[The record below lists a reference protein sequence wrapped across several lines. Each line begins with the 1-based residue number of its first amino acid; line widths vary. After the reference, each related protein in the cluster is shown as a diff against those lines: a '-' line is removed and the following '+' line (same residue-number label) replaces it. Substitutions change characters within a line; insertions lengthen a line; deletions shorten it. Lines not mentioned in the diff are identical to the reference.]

1 MNTFL
6 INKNYRML
14 LINQWISSFGDTLFY
29 ISLISYVSGYKF
41 ASLAVLCITVSET
54 LPQISQLFTGVI
66 ADFQKNRVTKY
77 IAVLASK
84 FLLYA
89 LLTLFVTD
97 KNFTLGTVFLICGI
111 NLLSDTMSYFAGA
124 MISPLYV
131 RIIGDDMTD
140 AMGFRQATA
149 GVVNV
154 LSNLTGGVLIGVISL
169 QMFVGLN
176 ALTFLFA
183 LLGVLFIR
191 TSLRDIEKQMEVGKT
206 LTMKAFG
213 DHFLHSMKIL
223 AGFPVVMKLLLIAA
237 MNQVILS
244 VITPLT
250 TLMLLHHPFF
260 TFDTGQSIAVLSTV
274 IFSGTIVGSFLSGSV
289 LKNIP
294 IKRIVY
300 LEESMHLCILFS
312 WLIDNFLLLLVVVF
326 VCAVA
331 VGMMGPR
338 IFKLVFSLVP
348 EEVMGTIQ
356 SALGAFNIVVP
367 GILSML
373 IVALA
378 SATNLQITVIPLF
391 VFVVIALTI
400 VRKMNDLS

>member
-6 INKNYRML
+6 TNKNYRML
-14 LINQWISSFGDTLFY
+14 LINQWVSSFGDTLFY
-29 ISLISYVSGYKF
+29 ISFISYVSGYQF

-66 ADFQKNRVTKY
+66 ADFQKNRVAKY
-77 IAVLASK
+77 IAILASK
-84 FLLYA
+84 FLLYT

-97 KNFTLGTVFLICGI
+97 KNFSMGMVFLICGI

-124 MISPLYV
+124 MISPVYV

-149 GVVNV
+149 GVVNI

-183 LLGVLFIR
+183 LLGVVFIR
-191 TSLRDIEKQMEVGKT
+191 TSLRDIEGQMEVGKR
-206 LTMKAFG
+206 LTAKSFG
-213 DHFLHSMKIL
+213 EHFLYSMKIL
-223 AGFPVVMKLLLIAA
+223 ASFPAIIKLIFIAA
-237 MNQVILS
+237 MNQMILS
-244 VITPLT
+244 IITPLT
-250 TLMLLHHPFF
+250 TLMLIHHPFIF
-260 TFDTGQSIAVLSTV
+260 FDTGQSIAVLSVVT
-274 IFSGTIVGSFLSGSV
+274 FSGTIVGSFLSGGI

-294 IKRIVY
+294 IKMIVY
-300 LEESMHLCILFS
+300 FEEIMHLCILFS
-312 WLIDNFLLLLVVVF
+312 WLTNHFLLLLVVVF
-326 VCAVA
+326 LCAVA

-338 IFKLVFSLVP
+338 IFNLVFSMVP

-356 SALGAFNIVVP
+356 SVLGVFNVVVP

-378 SATNLQITVIPLF
+378 SATNLKITVLPLF
-391 VFVVIALTI
+391 IFVLTALMI
-400 VRKMNDLS
+400 VRAMKIE

>member
-6 INKNYRML
+6 TNKNYRML
-14 LINQWISSFGDTLFY
+14 LINQWVSSFGDTLFY
-29 ISLISYVSGYKF
+29 ISFISYVSGYKF

-66 ADFQKNRVTKY
+66 ADFQKNRVAKY
-77 IAVLASK
+77 IAILASK
-84 FLLYA
+84 FLLYT

-97 KNFTLGTVFLICGI
+97 KNFSMGMVFLICGI

-149 GVVNV
+149 GVVNI
-154 LSNLTGGVLIGVISL
+154 LSNLIGGVLIGVISL

-183 LLGVLFIR
+183 LLGVVFIR
-191 TSLRDIEKQMEVGKT
+191 TSLRDIEGQMEVGKR
-206 LTMKAFG
+206 LTAKSFG
-213 DHFLHSMKIL
+213 EHFLHSMKIL
-223 AGFPVVMKLLLIAA
+223 SSFPAIIKLIFIAA

-244 VITPLT
+244 IITPLT
-250 TLMLLHHPFF
+250 TLMLIHHPFIF
-260 TFDTGQSIAVLSTV
+260 FDTGKSIAALSVV
-274 IFSGTIVGSFLSGSV
+274 IFSGTIVGSFLSGGI

-294 IKRIVY
+294 IKMIVY
-300 LEESMHLCILFS
+300 FEEIMQLCILFS
-312 WLIDNFLLLLVVVF
+312 WLTNHFLLLLVVVF
-326 VCAVA
+326 LCAVA

-338 IFKLVFSLVP
+338 IFNLVFSMVP

-356 SALGAFNIVVP
+356 SVLGVFNVVVP

-378 SATNLQITVIPLF
+378 SATNLKTTVIPLF
-391 VFVVIALTI
+391 IFVLTALAI
-400 VRKMNDLS
+400 VRAMKIE

>member
-6 INKNYRML
+6 TNKNYRML
-14 LINQWISSFGDTLFY
+14 LINQWVSSFGDTLFY
-29 ISLISYVSGYKF
+29 ISFISYVSGYQF
-41 ASLAVLCITVSET
+41 APLAVLCITVSET

-66 ADFQKNRVTKY
+66 ADFQKNRVAKY
-77 IAVLASK
+77 IAILASK
-84 FLLYA
+84 FLLYT

-97 KNFTLGTVFLICGI
+97 KNFSMGMVFLICGI

-149 GVVNV
+149 GVVNI
-154 LSNLTGGVLIGVISL
+154 LSNLIGGVLIGVISL

-183 LLGVLFIR
+183 LLGVVFIR
-191 TSLRDIEKQMEVGKT
+191 TSLRDIEGQMEVSKR
-206 LTMKAFG
+206 LTAKSFG
-213 DHFLHSMKIL
+213 EHFLYSMKIL
-223 AGFPVVMKLLLIAA
+223 ASFPAIIKLIFIAA
-237 MNQVILS
+237 MNQMILS
-244 VITPLT
+244 IITPLT
-250 TLMLLHHPFF
+250 TLMLIHHPFIF
-260 TFDTGQSIAVLSTV
+260 FDTGQSIAVLSVVT
-274 IFSGTIVGSFLSGSV
+274 FSGTIVGSFLSGGI

-294 IKRIVY
+294 IKMIVY
-300 LEESMHLCILFS
+300 FEEIMQLCILFS
-312 WLIDNFLLLLVVVF
+312 WLTNHFLLLLVVVF
-326 VCAVA
+326 LCAVA

-338 IFKLVFSLVP
+338 IFNLVFSMVP

-356 SALGAFNIVVP
+356 SVLGVFNVVVP

-378 SATNLQITVIPLF
+378 SATNLKTTVIPLF
-391 VFVVIALTI
+391 IFVLTALAI
-400 VRKMNDLS
+400 VRAMKIE

>member
-6 INKNYRML
+6 TNKNYRML
-14 LINQWISSFGDTLFY
+14 LINQWVSSFGDTLFY
-29 ISLISYVSGYKF
+29 ISFISYVSGYKF

-66 ADFQKNRVTKY
+66 ADFQKNRVAKY
-77 IAVLASK
+77 IAILTSK
-84 FLLYA
+84 FLLYT

-97 KNFTLGTVFLICGI
+97 KNFSMGMVFLICGI

-149 GVVNV
+149 GVVNI

-183 LLGVLFIR
+183 LLGVVFIR
-191 TSLRDIEKQMEVGKT
+191 TSLRDIEEQMEVGKR
-206 LTMKAFG
+206 LTAKSFG
-213 DHFLHSMKIL
+213 EHFLHSMKIL
-223 AGFPVVMKLLLIAA
+223 AGFPAIIKLIFIAA

-244 VITPLT
+244 IITPLT
-250 TLMLLHHPFF
+250 TLMLIHHPFIF
-260 TFDTGQSIAVLSTV
+260 FDTGKSIAALSVV
-274 IFSGTIVGSFLSGSV
+274 IFSGTIVGSFLSGGI

-294 IKRIVY
+294 IKMIVY
-300 LEESMHLCILFS
+300 FEEIMQLCILFS
-312 WLIDNFLLLLVVVF
+312 WLTNHFLLLLVVVF
-326 VCAVA
+326 LCAVA

-338 IFKLVFSLVP
+338 IFNLVFSMVP

-356 SALGAFNIVVP
+356 SVLGVFNVVVP

-378 SATNLQITVIPLF
+378 SATNLKITVIPLF
-391 VFVVIALTI
+391 IFVLTALTI
-400 VRKMNDLS
+400 VRAMKIE

>member
-6 INKNYRML
+6 TNKNYRML
-14 LINQWISSFGDTLFY
+14 LINQWVSSFGDTLFY
-29 ISLISYVSGYKF
+29 ISFISYVSGYKF

-66 ADFQKNRVTKY
+66 ADFQKNRVAKY
-77 IAVLASK
+77 IAILASK
-84 FLLYA
+84 FLLYT

-97 KNFTLGTVFLICGI
+97 KNFSMGMVFLICGI

-149 GVVNV
+149 GVVNI

-183 LLGVLFIR
+183 LLGVVFIR
-191 TSLRDIEKQMEVGKT
+191 TSLRDIEGQMEVSKR
-206 LTMKAFG
+206 LTAKSFG
-213 DHFLHSMKIL
+213 EHFLYSMKIL
-223 AGFPVVMKLLLIAA
+223 ASFPAIIKLIFIAA
-237 MNQVILS
+237 MNQMILS
-244 VITPLT
+244 IITPLT
-250 TLMLLHHPFF
+250 TLMLIHHPFIF
-260 TFDTGQSIAVLSTV
+260 FDTGQSIAVLSVVT
-274 IFSGTIVGSFLSGSV
+274 FSGTIVGSFLSGGI

-294 IKRIVY
+294 IKMIVY
-300 LEESMHLCILFS
+300 FEEIMQLCILFS
-312 WLIDNFLLLLVVVF
+312 WLTNHFLLLLVVVF
-326 VCAVA
+326 LCAVA

-338 IFKLVFSLVP
+338 IFNLVFSMVP

-356 SALGAFNIVVP
+356 SVLGVFNVVVP

-378 SATNLQITVIPLF
+378 SATNLKITVIPLF
-391 VFVVIALTI
+391 IFVLTALMI
-400 VRKMNDLS
+400 VRAMKIE

>member
-6 INKNYRML
+6 TNKNYRML
-14 LINQWISSFGDTLFY
+14 LINQWVSSFGDTLFY
-29 ISLISYVSGYKF
+29 ISFISYVSGYQF

-66 ADFQKNRVTKY
+66 ADFQKNRVAKY
-77 IAVLASK
+77 IAILASK
-84 FLLYA
+84 FLLYT
-89 LLTLFVTD
+89 LLKLFVTD
-97 KNFTLGTVFLICGI
+97 KNFSMGMVFLICGI

-149 GVVNV
+149 GVVNI

-183 LLGVLFIR
+183 LLGVVFIR
-191 TSLRDIEKQMEVGKT
+191 TSLRDIEGQMEVSKR
-206 LTMKAFG
+206 LTAKSFG
-213 DHFLHSMKIL
+213 EHFLYSMKIL
-223 AGFPVVMKLLLIAA
+223 ASFPAIIKLIFIAA
-237 MNQVILS
+237 MNQMILS
-244 VITPLT
+244 IITPLT
-250 TLMLLHHPFF
+250 TLMLIHHPFIF
-260 TFDTGQSIAVLSTV
+260 FDTGQSIAVLSVVT
-274 IFSGTIVGSFLSGSV
+274 FSGTIVGSFLSGGI

-294 IKRIVY
+294 IKMIVY
-300 LEESMHLCILFS
+300 FEEIMQLCILFS
-312 WLIDNFLLLLVVVF
+312 WLTNHFLLLLVVVF
-326 VCAVA
+326 LCAVA

-338 IFKLVFSLVP
+338 IFNLVFSMVP

-356 SALGAFNIVVP
+356 SVLGVFNVVVP

-378 SATNLQITVIPLF
+378 SATNLKITVLPLF
-391 VFVVIALTI
+391 IFVLTALAI
-400 VRKMNDLS
+400 VKAMKIE

>member
-6 INKNYRML
+6 TNKNYRML
-14 LINQWISSFGDTLFY
+14 LINQWVSSFGDTLFY
-29 ISLISYVSGYKF
+29 ISFISYVSGYQF

-54 LPQISQLFTGVI
+54 LPQVSQLFTGVI
-66 ADFQKNRVTKY
+66 ADFQKNRVAKY
-77 IAVLASK
+77 IAILASK
-84 FLLYA
+84 FLLYT

-97 KNFTLGTVFLICGI
+97 KNFSMVMVLLICGI

-149 GVVNV
+149 GVVNI

-183 LLGVLFIR
+183 LLGVVFIR
-191 TSLRDIEKQMEVGKT
+191 TSLRDIEEQMEVSKR
-206 LTMKAFG
+206 LTAKSFG
-213 DHFLHSMKIL
+213 EHFLHSMKIL
-223 AGFPVVMKLLLIAA
+223 ASFPAIIKLIFIAA

-244 VITPLT
+244 IITPLT
-250 TLMLLHHPFF
+250 TLMLIHHPFIF
-260 TFDTGQSIAVLSTV
+260 FDTGQSIAVLSVV
-274 IFSGTIVGSFLSGSV
+274 IFSGTIVGSFLSGGI

-294 IKRIVY
+294 IKRIACF
-300 LEESMHLCILFS
+300 EEIMHLCILFS
-312 WLIDNFLLLLVVVF
+312 WLTNHFLLLLVVIF
-326 VCAVA
+326 LCAVA

-338 IFKLVFSLVP
+338 IFNLVFSMVP

-356 SALGAFNIVVP
+356 SVLGVFNVVVP

-378 SATNLQITVIPLF
+378 SATNLKITVLPLF
-391 VFVVIALTI
+391 IFVLTALTI
-400 VRKMNDLS
+400 VRAMKIE

>member
-6 INKNYRML
+6 TNKNYRML
-14 LINQWISSFGDTLFY
+14 LINQWVSSFGDTLFY
-29 ISLISYVSGYKF
+29 ISFISYVSEYKF

-66 ADFQKNRVTKY
+66 ADFQKNRVAKY
-77 IAVLASK
+77 IVILASK
-84 FLLYA
+84 FLLYT

-97 KNFTLGTVFLICGI
+97 KNFSMVMVLLICGI

-149 GVVNV
+149 GVVNI
-154 LSNLTGGVLIGVISL
+154 LSNLIGGVLIGVISL

-183 LLGVLFIR
+183 LLGVVFIR
-191 TSLRDIEKQMEVGKT
+191 TSLRDIEEHMEVSKR
-206 LTMKAFG
+206 LTAKSFG
-213 DHFLHSMKIL
+213 EHFLHSMKIL
-223 AGFPVVMKLLLIAA
+223 SSFPAIIKLIFIAA

-244 VITPLT
+244 IITPLT
-250 TLMLLHHPFF
+250 TLMLIHHPFIF
-260 TFDTGQSIAVLSTV
+260 FDTGKSIAALSVV
-274 IFSGTIVGSFLSGSV
+274 IFSGTIVGSFLSGGI

-294 IKRIVY
+294 IKMIVY
-300 LEESMHLCILFS
+300 FEEIMHLCILFS
-312 WLIDNFLLLLVVVF
+312 WLTNHFLLLLVVVF
-326 VCAVA
+326 LCAVA

-338 IFKLVFSLVP
+338 IFNLVFSMVP

-356 SALGAFNIVVP
+356 SVLGVFNVVVP

-378 SATNLQITVIPLF
+378 SATNLKITVLPLF
-391 VFVVIALTI
+391 IFVLTALAI
-400 VRKMNDLS
+400 VRAMKIE

>member
-6 INKNYRML
+6 TNKNYRML
-14 LINQWISSFGDTLFY
+14 LINQWVSSFGDTLFY
-29 ISLISYVSGYKF
+29 ISFISYVSGYQF

-66 ADFQKNRVTKY
+66 ADFQKNRVAKY
-77 IAVLASK
+77 IAILASK
-84 FLLYA
+84 FLLYT

-97 KNFTLGTVFLICGI
+97 KNFSMGMVFLICGI

-149 GVVNV
+149 GVVNI
-154 LSNLTGGVLIGVISL
+154 LSNLIGGVLIGVISL

-176 ALTFLFA
+176 AFTFLFA
-183 LLGVLFIR
+183 LLGVVFIR
-191 TSLRDIEKQMEVGKT
+191 TSLRDIEEHMEVSKR
-206 LTMKAFG
+206 LTAKSFG
-213 DHFLHSMKIL
+213 EHFLHSMKIL
-223 AGFPVVMKLLLIAA
+223 SSFPAIIKLIFIAA

-244 VITPLT
+244 IITPLT
-250 TLMLLHHPFF
+250 TLMLIHHPFIF
-260 TFDTGQSIAVLSTV
+260 FDTGKSIAALSVV
-274 IFSGTIVGSFLSGSV
+274 IFSGTIVGSFLSGGI

-294 IKRIVY
+294 IKMIVY
-300 LEESMHLCILFS
+300 FEEIMHLCILFS
-312 WLIDNFLLLLVVVF
+312 WLTNHFLLLLVVIF
-326 VCAVA
+326 LCAVA

-338 IFKLVFSLVP
+338 IFNLVFSMVP

-356 SALGAFNIVVP
+356 SVLGVFNVVVP

-378 SATNLQITVIPLF
+378 SATNLKITVLPLF
-391 VFVVIALTI
+391 IFVLTALAI
-400 VRKMNDLS
+400 VKAMKIE

>member
-6 INKNYRML
+6 TNKNYRML
-14 LINQWISSFGDTLFY
+14 LINQWVSSFGDTLFY
-29 ISLISYVSGYKF
+29 ISFISYVSGYKF

-66 ADFQKNRVTKY
+66 ADFQKNRVAKY
-77 IAVLASK
+77 IAILASK
-84 FLLYA
+84 FLLYT
-89 LLTLFVTD
+89 LLTLFVAD
-97 KNFTLGTVFLICGI
+97 KNFSMGMVFLICGI

-149 GVVNV
+149 GVVNI

-183 LLGVLFIR
+183 LLGVVFIR
-191 TSLRDIEKQMEVGKT
+191 TSLRDIEEQMEVSKR
-206 LTMKAFG
+206 LTAKSFG
-213 DHFLHSMKIL
+213 EHFLHSMKIL
-223 AGFPVVMKLLLIAA
+223 AGFPAIIKLIFIAA

-244 VITPLT
+244 IITPLT
-250 TLMLLHHPFF
+250 TLMLIHHPFIF
-260 TFDTGQSIAVLSTV
+260 FDTGQSIAVLSVV
-274 IFSGTIVGSFLSGSV
+274 IFSGTIVGSFLSGGI

-294 IKRIVY
+294 IKMIACF
-300 LEESMHLCILFS
+300 EEIMHLCILFS
-312 WLIDNFLLLLVVVF
+312 WLTNHFLLLLVVVF
-326 VCAVA
+326 LCAVA

-338 IFKLVFSLVP
+338 IFNLVFSMVP

-356 SALGAFNIVVP
+356 SVLGVFNVVVP

-378 SATNLQITVIPLF
+378 SATNLKITVLPLF
-391 VFVVIALTI
+391 IFVLTALTI
-400 VRKMNDLS
+400 VRAMKIE

>member
-6 INKNYRML
+6 TNKNYRML
-14 LINQWISSFGDTLFY
+14 LINQWVSSFGDTLFY
-29 ISLISYVSGYKF
+29 ISFISYVSGYQF

-66 ADFQKNRVTKY
+66 ADFQKNRVAKY
-77 IAVLASK
+77 IAILASK
-84 FLLYA
+84 FLLYT
-89 LLTLFVTD
+89 LLILFVTD
-97 KNFTLGTVFLICGI
+97 KNFSMEMVLLICGI

-149 GVVNV
+149 GVVNI

-183 LLGVLFIR
+183 LLGVVFIR
-191 TSLRDIEKQMEVGKT
+191 TSLRDIEEQMEVGKR
-206 LTMKAFG
+206 LTAKSFG
-213 DHFLHSMKIL
+213 EHFLHSMKIL
-223 AGFPVVMKLLLIAA
+223 AGFPVIIKLIFIAA

-244 VITPLT
+244 IIIPLT
-250 TLMLLHHPFF
+250 TLMLIHHPFIF
-260 TFDTGQSIAVLSTV
+260 FDTGQSIAVLSVV
-274 IFSGTIVGSFLSGSV
+274 IFSGTIVGSFLSGGI

-294 IKRIVY
+294 IKMIVY
-300 LEESMHLCILFS
+300 FEEIMHLCILFS
-312 WLIDNFLLLLVVVF
+312 WLTNHFLLLLVVVF
-326 VCAVA
+326 LCAVA

-338 IFKLVFSLVP
+338 IFNLVFSMVP

-356 SALGAFNIVVP
+356 SVLGVFNVVVP

-378 SATNLQITVIPLF
+378 SATNLKITVLPLF
-391 VFVVIALTI
+391 IFVLTALAI
-400 VRKMNDLS
+400 VKAMKIE

>member
-6 INKNYRML
+6 TNKSYRML
-14 LINQWISSFGDTLFY
+14 LINQWVSSFGDTLFY
-29 ISLISYVSGYKF
+29 ISFISYVSGYKF

-66 ADFQKNRVTKY
+66 ADFQKNRVAKY
-77 IAVLASK
+77 IAILASK
-84 FLLYA
+84 FLLYT
-89 LLTLFVTD
+89 LLTLFVAD
-97 KNFTLGTVFLICGI
+97 KNFSMGMVLLICGI

-149 GVVNV
+149 GVVNI
-154 LSNLTGGVLIGVISL
+154 LSNLIGGVLIGVISL

-183 LLGVLFIR
+183 LLGVVFIR
-191 TSLRDIEKQMEVGKT
+191 TSLSDIEGQMEVGKR
-206 LTMKAFG
+206 LTAKSFG
-213 DHFLHSMKIL
+213 EHFLHSMKIL
-223 AGFPVVMKLLLIAA
+223 SSFPAIIKLIFIAA

-244 VITPLT
+244 IITPLT
-250 TLMLLHHPFF
+250 TLMLIHHPFIF
-260 TFDTGQSIAVLSTV
+260 LDTGQSIAVLSVV
-274 IFSGTIVGSFLSGSV
+274 IFSGTIVGSFLSGGI

-294 IKRIVY
+294 IKMIVY
-300 LEESMHLCILFS
+300 FEEIMQLCILFS
-312 WLIDNFLLLLVVVF
+312 WLTNHFLLLLVVVF
-326 VCAVA
+326 LCAVA

-338 IFKLVFSLVP
+338 IFNLVFSMVP

-356 SALGAFNIVVP
+356 SVLGVFNVVVP

-378 SATNLQITVIPLF
+378 SATNLKTTVIPLF
-391 VFVVIALTI
+391 IFVLTALAI
-400 VRKMNDLS
+400 VRAMKIE

>member
-6 INKNYRML
+6 TNKNYRML
-14 LINQWISSFGDTLFY
+14 LINQWVSSFGDTLFY
-29 ISLISYVSGYKF
+29 ISFISYVSGYKF

-66 ADFQKNRVTKY
+66 ADFQKNRVAKY
-77 IAVLASK
+77 IVILASK
-84 FLLYA
+84 FLLYT

-97 KNFTLGTVFLICGI
+97 KNFSMVMVLLICGI

-149 GVVNV
+149 GVVNI

-183 LLGVLFIR
+183 LLGVVFIR
-191 TSLRDIEKQMEVGKT
+191 TSLRDIEGQMEVSKR
-206 LTMKAFG
+206 LTAKSFG
-213 DHFLHSMKIL
+213 EHFLYSMKIL
-223 AGFPVVMKLLLIAA
+223 ASFPAIIKLIFIAA
-237 MNQVILS
+237 MNQMILS
-244 VITPLT
+244 IITPLT
-250 TLMLLHHPFF
+250 TLMLIHHPFIF
-260 TFDTGQSIAVLSTV
+260 FDTGQSIAVLSVVT
-274 IFSGTIVGSFLSGSV
+274 FSGTIVGSFLSGGI

-294 IKRIVY
+294 IKMIVY
-300 LEESMHLCILFS
+300 FEEIMQLCILFS
-312 WLIDNFLLLLVVVF
+312 WLTNHFLLLLVVVF
-326 VCAVA
+326 LCAVA

-338 IFKLVFSLVP
+338 IFNLVFSMVP

-356 SALGAFNIVVP
+356 SVLGVFNVVVP

-378 SATNLQITVIPLF
+378 SATNLKITVLPLF
-391 VFVVIALTI
+391 IFVLTALAI
-400 VRKMNDLS
+400 VKAMKIE

>member
-6 INKNYRML
+6 TNKNYRML
-14 LINQWISSFGDTLFY
+14 LINQWVSSFGDTLFY
-29 ISLISYVSGYKF
+29 ISFISYVSGYQF

-66 ADFQKNRVTKY
+66 ADFQKNRVAKY
-77 IAVLASK
+77 IAILASK
-84 FLLYA
+84 FLLYT

-97 KNFTLGTVFLICGI
+97 KNFSMGMVFLICGI

-149 GVVNV
+149 GVVNI

-183 LLGVLFIR
+183 LLGVVFIR
-191 TSLRDIEKQMEVGKT
+191 TSLRDIEGQMEVSKR
-206 LTMKAFG
+206 LTAKSFG
-213 DHFLHSMKIL
+213 EHFLYSMKIL
-223 AGFPVVMKLLLIAA
+223 ASFPAIIKLIFIAT
-237 MNQVILS
+237 MNQMILS
-244 VITPLT
+244 IITPLT
-250 TLMLLHHPFF
+250 TLMLIHHPFIF
-260 TFDTGQSIAVLSTV
+260 FDTGQSIAVLSVVT
-274 IFSGTIVGSFLSGSV
+274 FSGTIVGSFLSGGI

-294 IKRIVY
+294 IKMIVY
-300 LEESMHLCILFS
+300 FEEIMQLCILFS
-312 WLIDNFLLLLVVVF
+312 WLTNHFLLLLVVVF
-326 VCAVA
+326 LCAVA

-338 IFKLVFSLVP
+338 IFNLVFSMVP

-356 SALGAFNIVVP
+356 SVLGVFNVVVP

-378 SATNLQITVIPLF
+378 SATNLKITVLPLF
-391 VFVVIALTI
+391 IFVLTALAI
-400 VRKMNDLS
+400 VKAMKIE

>member
-6 INKNYRML
+6 TNKNYRML
-14 LINQWISSFGDTLFY
+14 LINQWVSSFGDTLFY
-29 ISLISYVSGYKF
+29 ISFISYVSGYKF

-66 ADFQKNRVTKY
+66 ADFQKNRVAKY
-77 IAVLASK
+77 IAILASK
-84 FLLYA
+84 FLLYT

-97 KNFTLGTVFLICGI
+97 KNFSMGMVLLICGI

-131 RIIGDDMTD
+131 RLIGDDMTD

-149 GVVNV
+149 GVVNI
-154 LSNLTGGVLIGVISL
+154 LSNLIGGVLIGVISL

-183 LLGVLFIR
+183 LLGVVFIR
-191 TSLRDIEKQMEVGKT
+191 TSLRDIEGQMEVSKR
-206 LTMKAFG
+206 LTAKSFG
-213 DHFLHSMKIL
+213 EHFLYSMKIL
-223 AGFPVVMKLLLIAA
+223 ASFPAIIKLIFIAA
-237 MNQVILS
+237 MNQMILS
-244 VITPLT
+244 IITPLT
-250 TLMLLHHPFF
+250 TLMLIHHPFIF
-260 TFDTGQSIAVLSTV
+260 FDTGQSIAVLSVVT
-274 IFSGTIVGSFLSGSV
+274 FSGTIVGSFLSGGI

-294 IKRIVY
+294 IKMIVY
-300 LEESMHLCILFS
+300 FEEIMQLCILFS
-312 WLIDNFLLLLVVVF
+312 WLTNHFLLLLVVVF
-326 VCAVA
+326 LCAVA

-338 IFKLVFSLVP
+338 IFNLVFSMVP

-356 SALGAFNIVVP
+356 SVLGVFNVVVP

-378 SATNLQITVIPLF
+378 SATNLKITVLPLF
-391 VFVVIALTI
+391 IFVLTALAI
-400 VRKMNDLS
+400 VKAMKIE

>member
-6 INKNYRML
+6 TNKNYRML
-14 LINQWISSFGDTLFY
+14 LINQWVSSFGDTLFY
-29 ISLISYVSGYKF
+29 ISFISYVSGYQF

-66 ADFQKNRVTKY
+66 ADFQKNRVAKY
-77 IAVLASK
+77 IAILASK
-84 FLLYA
+84 FLLYT

-97 KNFTLGTVFLICGI
+97 KNFSMGMVFLICGI

-149 GVVNV
+149 GVVNI

-183 LLGVLFIR
+183 LLGVVFIR
-191 TSLRDIEKQMEVGKT
+191 TSLRDIEGQMEVSKR
-206 LTMKAFG
+206 LTAKSFG
-213 DHFLHSMKIL
+213 EHFLYSMKIL
-223 AGFPVVMKLLLIAA
+223 ASFPAIIKLIFIAA
-237 MNQVILS
+237 MNQMILS
-244 VITPLT
+244 IITPLT
-250 TLMLLHHPFF
+250 TLMLIHHPFIF
-260 TFDTGQSIAVLSTV
+260 FDTGQSIAVLSVVT
-274 IFSGTIVGSFLSGSV
+274 FSGTIVGSFLSGGI

-294 IKRIVY
+294 IKMIVY
-300 LEESMHLCILFS
+300 FEEIMQLCILFS
-312 WLIDNFLLLLVVVF
+312 WLTNHFLLLLVVVF
-326 VCAVA
+326 LCAVA

-338 IFKLVFSLVP
+338 IFNLVFSMVP

-356 SALGAFNIVVP
+356 SVLGVFNVVVP

-373 IVALA
+373 IVTLA
-378 SATNLQITVIPLF
+378 SATNLKITVLPLF
-391 VFVVIALTI
+391 IFVLTALAI
-400 VRKMNDLS
+400 VKAMKIE

>member
-6 INKNYRML
+6 TNKSYRML
-14 LINQWISSFGDTLFY
+14 LINQWVSSFGDTLFY
-29 ISLISYVSGYKF
+29 ISFISYVSGYQF

-66 ADFQKNRVTKY
+66 ADFQKNRVAKY
-77 IAVLASK
+77 IAILASK
-84 FLLYA
+84 FLLYT
-89 LLTLFVTD
+89 LLTLFVAD
-97 KNFTLGTVFLICGI
+97 KNFSMGMVLLICGI

-149 GVVNV
+149 GVVNI

-183 LLGVLFIR
+183 LLGVVLIR
-191 TSLRDIEKQMEVGKT
+191 TSLRDIEEQMEVSKR
-206 LTMKAFG
+206 LTAKSFG
-213 DHFLHSMKIL
+213 EHFLYSMKIL
-223 AGFPVVMKLLLIAA
+223 ASFPAIIKLIFIAA
-237 MNQVILS
+237 MNQMILS
-244 VITPLT
+244 IITPLT
-250 TLMLLHHPFF
+250 TLMLIHHPFIF
-260 TFDTGQSIAVLSTV
+260 FDTGQSIAVLSVVT
-274 IFSGTIVGSFLSGSV
+274 FSGTIVGSFLSGGI

-294 IKRIVY
+294 IKMIVY
-300 LEESMHLCILFS
+300 FEEIMQLCILFS
-312 WLIDNFLLLLVVVF
+312 WLTNHFLLLLVVVF
-326 VCAVA
+326 LCAVA

-338 IFKLVFSLVP
+338 IFNLVFSMVP

-356 SALGAFNIVVP
+356 SVLGVFNVVVP

-378 SATNLQITVIPLF
+378 SATNLKITVLPLF
-391 VFVVIALTI
+391 IFVLTALAI
-400 VRKMNDLS
+400 VKAMKIE

>member
-6 INKNYRML
+6 TNKNYRML
-14 LINQWISSFGDTLFY
+14 LINQWVSSFGDTLFY
-29 ISLISYVSGYKF
+29 ISFISYVSGYKF

-66 ADFQKNRVTKY
+66 ADFQKNRVAKY
-77 IAVLASK
+77 IAILASK
-84 FLLYA
+84 FLLYT
-89 LLTLFVTD
+89 LLTLFVAD
-97 KNFTLGTVFLICGI
+97 KNFSMGMVLLICGI

-149 GVVNV
+149 GVVNI
-154 LSNLTGGVLIGVISL
+154 LSNLIGGVLIGVISL

-183 LLGVLFIR
+183 LLGVVFIR
-191 TSLRDIEKQMEVGKT
+191 TSLRDIEGQMEVSKR
-206 LTMKAFG
+206 LTAKSFG
-213 DHFLHSMKIL
+213 EHFLYSMKIL
-223 AGFPVVMKLLLIAA
+223 ASFPAIIKLIFIAA
-237 MNQVILS
+237 MNQMILS
-244 VITPLT
+244 IITPLT
-250 TLMLLHHPFF
+250 TLMLIHHPFIF
-260 TFDTGQSIAVLSTV
+260 FDTGQSIAVLSVVT
-274 IFSGTIVGSFLSGSV
+274 FSGTIVGSFLSGGI

-294 IKRIVY
+294 IKMIVY
-300 LEESMHLCILFS
+300 FEEIMQLCILFS
-312 WLIDNFLLLLVVVF
+312 WLTNHFLLLLVVVF
-326 VCAVA
+326 LCAVA

-338 IFKLVFSLVP
+338 IFNLVFSMVP

-356 SALGAFNIVVP
+356 SVLGVFNVVVP

-378 SATNLQITVIPLF
+378 SATNLKITVLPLF
-391 VFVVIALTI
+391 IFVFTALAI
-400 VRKMNDLS
+400 VKAMKIE

>member
-6 INKNYRML
+6 TNKNYRML
-14 LINQWISSFGDTLFY
+14 LINQWVSSFGDTLFY
-29 ISLISYVSGYKF
+29 ISFISYVSGYKF

-66 ADFQKNRVTKY
+66 ADFQKNRVAKY
-77 IAVLASK
+77 IAILASK
-84 FLLYA
+84 FLLYT

-97 KNFTLGTVFLICGI
+97 KNFSMGMVFLICGI

-149 GVVNV
+149 GVVNI

-183 LLGVLFIR
+183 LLGVVFIR
-191 TSLRDIEKQMEVGKT
+191 TSLRDIEEQMEVSKR
-206 LTMKAFG
+206 LTAKSFG
-213 DHFLHSMKIL
+213 EHFLYSMKIL
-223 AGFPVVMKLLLIAA
+223 ASFPAIIKLIFIAA
-237 MNQVILS
+237 MNQMILS
-244 VITPLT
+244 IITPLT
-250 TLMLLHHPFF
+250 TLMLIHHPFIF
-260 TFDTGQSIAVLSTV
+260 FDTGQSIAVLSVVT
-274 IFSGTIVGSFLSGSV
+274 FSGTIVGSFLSGGI

-294 IKRIVY
+294 IKMIVY
-300 LEESMHLCILFS
+300 FEEIMQLCILFS
-312 WLIDNFLLLLVVVF
+312 WLTNHFLLLLVVVF
-326 VCAVA
+326 LCAVA

-338 IFKLVFSLVP
+338 IFNLVFLMVP

-356 SALGAFNIVVP
+356 SVLGVFNVVVP

-378 SATNLQITVIPLF
+378 SATNLKITVLPLF
-391 VFVVIALTI
+391 IFVLTALAI
-400 VRKMNDLS
+400 VKAMKIE

>member
-6 INKNYRML
+6 TNKSYRML
-14 LINQWISSFGDTLFY
+14 LINQWVSSFGDTLFY
-29 ISLISYVSGYKF
+29 ISFISYVSGYKF

-66 ADFQKNRVTKY
+66 ADFQKNRVAKY
-77 IAVLASK
+77 IAILASK
-84 FLLYA
+84 FLLYT

-97 KNFTLGTVFLICGI
+97 KNFSMGMVFLICGI

-149 GVVNV
+149 GVVNI

-183 LLGVLFIR
+183 LLGVVFIR
-191 TSLRDIEKQMEVGKT
+191 TSLRDIEGQMEVSKR
-206 LTMKAFG
+206 LTAKSFG
-213 DHFLHSMKIL
+213 EHFLYSMKIL
-223 AGFPVVMKLLLIAA
+223 ASFPAIIKLIFIAA
-237 MNQVILS
+237 MNQMILS
-244 VITPLT
+244 IITPLT
-250 TLMLLHHPFF
+250 TLMLIHHPFIF
-260 TFDTGQSIAVLSTV
+260 FDTGQSIAVLSVVT
-274 IFSGTIVGSFLSGSV
+274 FSGTIVGSFLSGGI

-294 IKRIVY
+294 IKMIVY
-300 LEESMHLCILFS
+300 FEEIMQLCILFS
-312 WLIDNFLLLLVVVF
+312 WLTNHFLLLLVVVF
-326 VCAVA
+326 LCAVA

-338 IFKLVFSLVP
+338 IFNLVFSMVP

-356 SALGAFNIVVP
+356 SVLGVFNVVVP

-378 SATNLQITVIPLF
+378 SATNLKITVLPLF
-391 VFVVIALTI
+391 IFVLTALAI
-400 VRKMNDLS
+400 VRAMKIE

>member
-6 INKNYRML
+6 TNKSYRML
-14 LINQWISSFGDTLFY
+14 LINQWVSSFGDTLFY
-29 ISLISYVSGYKF
+29 ISFISYVSGYKF

-66 ADFQKNRVTKY
+66 ADFQKNRVAKY
-77 IAVLASK
+77 IAILTSK
-84 FLLYA
+84 FLLYT

-97 KNFTLGTVFLICGI
+97 KNFSMGMVFLICGI

-149 GVVNV
+149 GVVNI

-183 LLGVLFIR
+183 LLGVVFIR
-191 TSLRDIEKQMEVGKT
+191 TSLRDIEEQMEVGKR
-206 LTMKAFG
+206 LTAKSFG
-213 DHFLHSMKIL
+213 EHFLHSMKIL
-223 AGFPVVMKLLLIAA
+223 AGFPAIIKLIFIAA

-244 VITPLT
+244 IITPLT
-250 TLMLLHHPFF
+250 TLMLIHHPFIF
-260 TFDTGQSIAVLSTV
+260 FDTGQSIAALSVV
-274 IFSGTIVGSFLSGSV
+274 IFSGTIVGSFLSGGI

-294 IKRIVY
+294 IKMIACF
-300 LEESMHLCILFS
+300 EEIMHLCILFS
-312 WLIDNFLLLLVVVF
+312 WLTNHFLLLLVVVF
-326 VCAVA
+326 LCAVA

-338 IFKLVFSLVP
+338 IFNLVFSMVP

-356 SALGAFNIVVP
+356 SVLGAFNVVFP

-378 SATNLQITVIPLF
+378 SATNLKITVLPLF
-391 VFVVIALTI
+391 IFVLTALAI
-400 VRKMNDLS
+400 VKAMKIE

>member
-6 INKNYRML
+6 TNKNYRML
-14 LINQWISSFGDTLFY
+14 LINQWVSSFGDTLFY
-29 ISLISYVSGYKF
+29 ISFISYVSEYKF

-66 ADFQKNRVTKY
+66 ADFQKNRVAKY
-77 IAVLASK
+77 IVILASK
-84 FLLYA
+84 FLLYT

-97 KNFTLGTVFLICGI
+97 KNFSMVMVLLICGI

-149 GVVNV
+149 GVVNI
-154 LSNLTGGVLIGVISL
+154 LSNLIGGVLIGVISL
-169 QMFVGLN
+169 KMFVGLN

-183 LLGVLFIR
+183 LLGVVFIR
-191 TSLRDIEKQMEVGKT
+191 TSLRDIEGQMEVGKR
-206 LTMKAFG
+206 LTAKSFG
-213 DHFLHSMKIL
+213 EHFLHSMKIL
-223 AGFPVVMKLLLIAA
+223 SSFPAIIKLIFIAA

-244 VITPLT
+244 IITPLT
-250 TLMLLHHPFF
+250 TLMLIHHPFIF
-260 TFDTGQSIAVLSTV
+260 FDTGKSIAALSVV
-274 IFSGTIVGSFLSGSV
+274 IFSGTIVGSFLSGGI

-294 IKRIVY
+294 IKMIVY
-300 LEESMHLCILFS
+300 FEEIMHLCILFS
-312 WLIDNFLLLLVVVF
+312 WLTNHFLLLLVVVF
-326 VCAVA
+326 LCAVA

-338 IFKLVFSLVP
+338 IFNLVFSMVP

-356 SALGAFNIVVP
+356 SVLGVFNVVVP
-367 GILSML
+367 GILSMI

-378 SATNLQITVIPLF
+378 SATNLKITVLPLF
-391 VFVVIALTI
+391 IFVLTALAI
-400 VRKMNDLS
+400 VRAMKIE

>member
-6 INKNYRML
+6 NNKSYRML
-14 LINQWISSFGDTLFY
+14 LINQWVSSFGDTLFY
-29 ISLISYVSGYKF
+29 ISFISYVSGYKF

-66 ADFQKNRVTKY
+66 ADFQKNRVAKY
-77 IAVLASK
+77 IAILASK
-84 FLLYA
+84 FLLYT

-97 KNFTLGTVFLICGI
+97 KNFSMGMVLLICGI

-149 GVVNV
+149 GVVNI
-154 LSNLTGGVLIGVISL
+154 LSNLIGGVLIGVISL

-183 LLGVLFIR
+183 LLGVVFIR
-191 TSLRDIEKQMEVGKT
+191 TSLSDIEGQMEVGKR
-206 LTMKAFG
+206 LTAKSFG
-213 DHFLHSMKIL
+213 EHFLHSMKIL
-223 AGFPVVMKLLLIAA
+223 SSFPAIIKLIFIAA

-244 VITPLT
+244 IITPLT
-250 TLMLLHHPFF
+250 TLMLIHHPFIF
-260 TFDTGQSIAVLSTV
+260 FDTGQSIAVLSVV
-274 IFSGTIVGSFLSGSV
+274 IFSGTIVGSFLSGSI

-294 IKRIVY
+294 IKMIAY
-300 LEESMHLCILFS
+300 FEEIMHLCILFS
-312 WLIDNFLLLLVVVF
+312 WLTNQFLLLLVVVF
-326 VCAVA
+326 LCAVA

-338 IFKLVFSLVP
+338 IFNLVFSMVP
-348 EEVMGTIQ
+348 EGVMGTIQ
-356 SALGAFNIVVP
+356 SVLGVFNVVVP

-378 SATNLQITVIPLF
+378 SATNLKTTVIPLF
-391 VFVVIALTI
+391 IFVLTSLAI
-400 VRKMNDLS
+400 VRAMKIE

>member
-6 INKNYRML
+6 TNKNYRML
-14 LINQWISSFGDTLFY
+14 LINQWVSSFGDTLFY
-29 ISLISYVSGYKF
+29 ISFISYVSGYKF

-66 ADFQKNRVTKY
+66 ADFQKNRVAKY
-77 IAVLASK
+77 IAILASK
-84 FLLYA
+84 FLLYT

-97 KNFTLGTVFLICGI
+97 KNFSMGMVFLICGI

-149 GVVNV
+149 GVVNI
-154 LSNLTGGVLIGVISL
+154 LSNLTGVVLIGVISL

-183 LLGVLFIR
+183 LLGVVFIR
-191 TSLRDIEKQMEVGKT
+191 TSLRDIEGQMEVSKR
-206 LTMKAFG
+206 LTAKSFG
-213 DHFLHSMKIL
+213 EHFLYSMKIL
-223 AGFPVVMKLLLIAA
+223 ASFPAIIKLIFIAA
-237 MNQVILS
+237 MNQMILS
-244 VITPLT
+244 IITPLT
-250 TLMLLHHPFF
+250 TLMLIHHPFIF
-260 TFDTGQSIAVLSTV
+260 FDTGQSIAVLSVVT
-274 IFSGTIVGSFLSGSV
+274 FSGTIVGSFLSGGI

-294 IKRIVY
+294 IKMIVY
-300 LEESMHLCILFS
+300 FEEIMQLCILFS
-312 WLIDNFLLLLVVVF
+312 WLTNHFLLLLVVVF
-326 VCAVA
+326 LCAVA

-338 IFKLVFSLVP
+338 IFNLVFSMVP

-356 SALGAFNIVVP
+356 SVLGVFNVVVP

-378 SATNLQITVIPLF
+378 SATNLKITVLPLF
-391 VFVVIALTI
+391 IFVLTALAI
-400 VRKMNDLS
+400 VKAMKIE

>member
-6 INKNYRML
+6 TNKNYRML
-14 LINQWISSFGDTLFY
+14 LINQWVSSFGDTLFY
-29 ISLISYVSGYKF
+29 ISFISYVSGYQF

-66 ADFQKNRVTKY
+66 ADFQKNRVAKY
-77 IAVLASK
+77 IAILASK
-84 FLLYA
+84 FLLYT

-97 KNFTLGTVFLICGI
+97 KNFSMGMVFLICDI

-149 GVVNV
+149 GVVNI
-154 LSNLTGGVLIGVISL
+154 LSNLTGGVLIGIISL
-169 QMFVGLN
+169 QTFVGLN

-183 LLGVLFIR
+183 LLGVVFIR
-191 TSLRDIEKQMEVGKT
+191 TSLRDIEGQMEVSKR
-206 LTMKAFG
+206 LTAKSFG
-213 DHFLHSMKIL
+213 EHFLYSMKIL
-223 AGFPVVMKLLLIAA
+223 ASFPAIIKLIFIAA
-237 MNQVILS
+237 MNQMILS
-244 VITPLT
+244 IITPLT
-250 TLMLLHHPFF
+250 TLMLIHHPFIF
-260 TFDTGQSIAVLSTV
+260 FDTGQSIAVLSVVT
-274 IFSGTIVGSFLSGSV
+274 FSGTIVGSFLSGGI

-294 IKRIVY
+294 IKMIVY
-300 LEESMHLCILFS
+300 FEEIMHLCILFS
-312 WLIDNFLLLLVVVF
+312 WLTNHFLLLLVVVF
-326 VCAVA
+326 LCAVA

-338 IFKLVFSLVP
+338 IFSLVFSMVP

-356 SALGAFNIVVP
+356 SVLGVFNVVVP

-378 SATNLQITVIPLF
+378 SATNLKITVLPLF
-391 VFVVIALTI
+391 IFVLTALAI
-400 VRKMNDLS
+400 VKAMKIE

>member
-6 INKNYRML
+6 TNKNYRML
-14 LINQWISSFGDTLFY
+14 LINQWVSSFGDTLFY
-29 ISLISYVSGYKF
+29 ISFISYVSGYKF

-66 ADFQKNRVTKY
+66 ADFQKNRVAKY
-77 IAVLASK
+77 IAILASK
-84 FLLYA
+84 FLLYT

-97 KNFTLGTVFLICGI
+97 KNFSMGMVFLICDI

-149 GVVNV
+149 GVVNI
-154 LSNLTGGVLIGVISL
+154 LSNLTGGVLIGIISL
-169 QMFVGLN
+169 QTFVGLN

-183 LLGVLFIR
+183 LLGVVFIR
-191 TSLRDIEKQMEVGKT
+191 TSLRDIEGQMEVSKR
-206 LTMKAFG
+206 LTAKSFG
-213 DHFLHSMKIL
+213 EHFLYSMKIL
-223 AGFPVVMKLLLIAA
+223 ASFPAIIKLIFIAA
-237 MNQVILS
+237 MNQMILS
-244 VITPLT
+244 IITPLT
-250 TLMLLHHPFF
+250 TLMLIHHPFIF
-260 TFDTGQSIAVLSTV
+260 FDTGQSIAVLSVVT
-274 IFSGTIVGSFLSGSV
+274 FSGTIVGSFLSGGI

-294 IKRIVY
+294 IKMIVY
-300 LEESMHLCILFS
+300 FEEIMHLCILFS
-312 WLIDNFLLLLVVVF
+312 WLTNHFLLLLVVVF
-326 VCAVA
+326 LCAVA

-338 IFKLVFSLVP
+338 IFSLVFSMVP

-356 SALGAFNIVVP
+356 SVLGVFNVVVP

-378 SATNLQITVIPLF
+378 SATNLKITVLPLF
-391 VFVVIALTI
+391 IFVLTALAI
-400 VRKMNDLS
+400 VKAMKIE

>member
-6 INKNYRML
+6 TNKSYRML
-14 LINQWISSFGDTLFY
+14 LINQWVSSFGDTLFY
-29 ISLISYVSGYKF
+29 ISFISYVSEYKF

-66 ADFQKNRVTKY
+66 ADFQKNRVAKY
-77 IAVLASK
+77 IAILASK
-84 FLLYA
+84 FLLYT
-89 LLTLFVTD
+89 LLTLFVAD
-97 KNFTLGTVFLICGI
+97 KNFSMGMVLLICGI

-149 GVVNV
+149 GVVNI
-154 LSNLTGGVLIGVISL
+154 LSNLIGGVLIGVISL
-169 QMFVGLN
+169 KMFVGLN

-183 LLGVLFIR
+183 LLGVVFIR
-191 TSLRDIEKQMEVGKT
+191 TSLRDIEGQMEVGKR
-206 LTMKAFG
+206 LTAKSFG
-213 DHFLHSMKIL
+213 EHFLHSMKIL
-223 AGFPVVMKLLLIAA
+223 SSFPEIIKLIFIAA

-244 VITPLT
+244 IITPLT
-250 TLMLLHHPFF
+250 TLMLIHHPFIF
-260 TFDTGQSIAVLSTV
+260 FDTGKSIAALSVV
-274 IFSGTIVGSFLSGSV
+274 IFSGTIVGSFLSGGI

-294 IKRIVY
+294 IKMIVY
-300 LEESMHLCILFS
+300 FEEIMHLCILFS
-312 WLIDNFLLLLVVVF
+312 WLTNHFLLLLVVVF
-326 VCAVA
+326 LCAVA

-338 IFKLVFSLVP
+338 IFNLVFSMVP

-356 SALGAFNIVVP
+356 SVLGVFNVVVP

-378 SATNLQITVIPLF
+378 SATNLKITVLPLF
-391 VFVVIALTI
+391 IFVLTALAI
-400 VRKMNDLS
+400 VRAMKIE

>member
-6 INKNYRML
+6 TNKNYRML
-14 LINQWISSFGDTLFY
+14 LINQWVSSFGDTLFY
-29 ISLISYVSGYKF
+29 ISFISYVSGYKF

-66 ADFQKNRVTKY
+66 ADFQKNRVAKY
-77 IAVLASK
+77 IAILASK
-84 FLLYA
+84 FLLYT
-89 LLTLFVTD
+89 LLILFVTD
-97 KNFTLGTVFLICGI
+97 KNFSMGMVFLICGI

-149 GVVNV
+149 GVVNI

-183 LLGVLFIR
+183 LLGVVFIR
-191 TSLRDIEKQMEVGKT
+191 TSLRDIEGQMEVSKR
-206 LTMKAFG
+206 LTAKSFG
-213 DHFLHSMKIL
+213 EHFLYSMKIL
-223 AGFPVVMKLLLIAA
+223 ASFPAIIKLIFIAA
-237 MNQVILS
+237 MNQMILS
-244 VITPLT
+244 IITPLT
-250 TLMLLHHPFF
+250 TLMLIHHPFIF
-260 TFDTGQSIAVLSTV
+260 FDTGQSIAVLSVVT
-274 IFSGTIVGSFLSGSV
+274 FSGTIVGSFLSGGI

-294 IKRIVY
+294 IKMIVY
-300 LEESMHLCILFS
+300 FEEIMQLCILFS
-312 WLIDNFLLLLVVVF
+312 WLTNHFLLLLVVVF
-326 VCAVA
+326 LCAVA

-338 IFKLVFSLVP
+338 IFNLVFSMVP

-356 SALGAFNIVVP
+356 SVLGVFNVVVP

-378 SATNLQITVIPLF
+378 SATNLKITVLPLF
-391 VFVVIALTI
+391 IFVLTALAI
-400 VRKMNDLS
+400 VKAMKIE

>member
-6 INKNYRML
+6 TNKNYRML
-14 LINQWISSFGDTLFY
+14 LINQWVSSFGDTLFY
-29 ISLISYVSGYKF
+29 ISFISYVSGYQF

-66 ADFQKNRVTKY
+66 ADFQKNRVAKY
-77 IAVLASK
+77 IAILASK
-84 FLLYA
+84 FLLYT

-97 KNFTLGTVFLICGI
+97 KNFSMGMVFLICGI

-149 GVVNV
+149 GVVNI

-183 LLGVLFIR
+183 LLGVVFIR
-191 TSLRDIEKQMEVGKT
+191 TSLRDIEGQMEVSKR
-206 LTMKAFG
+206 LTAKSFG
-213 DHFLHSMKIL
+213 EHFLYSMKIL
-223 AGFPVVMKLLLIAA
+223 ASFPAIIKLISIAT
-237 MNQVILS
+237 MNQMILS
-244 VITPLT
+244 IITPLT
-250 TLMLLHHPFF
+250 TLMLIHHPFIF
-260 TFDTGQSIAVLSTV
+260 FDTGQSIAVLSVVT
-274 IFSGTIVGSFLSGSV
+274 FSGTIVGSFLSGGI

-294 IKRIVY
+294 IKMIVY
-300 LEESMHLCILFS
+300 FEEIMQLCILFS
-312 WLIDNFLLLLVVVF
+312 WLTNHFLLLLVVVF
-326 VCAVA
+326 LCAVA

-338 IFKLVFSLVP
+338 IFNLVFSMVP

-356 SALGAFNIVVP
+356 SVLGVFNVVVP

-378 SATNLQITVIPLF
+378 SATNLKITVLPLF
-391 VFVVIALTI
+391 IFVLTALAI
-400 VRKMNDLS
+400 VKAMKIE

>member
-6 INKNYRML
+6 NNKSYRML
-14 LINQWISSFGDTLFY
+14 LINQWVSSFGDTLFY
-29 ISLISYVSGYKF
+29 ISFISYVSGYKF

-66 ADFQKNRVTKY
+66 ADFQKNRVAKY
-77 IAVLASK
+77 IAILASK
-84 FLLYA
+84 FLLYT
-89 LLTLFVTD
+89 LLTLFVAD
-97 KNFTLGTVFLICGI
+97 KNFSMGMVLLICGI

-124 MISPLYV
+124 MFSPLYV
-131 RIIGDDMTD
+131 RRIGDVMTE

-149 GVVNV
+149 GVVNI
-154 LSNLTGGVLIGVISL
+154 LSNLIGGVLIGVISL

-183 LLGVLFIR
+183 LLGVVLIR
-191 TSLRDIEKQMEVGKT
+191 TSLRDIEGQMEVGKR
-206 LTMKAFG
+206 LTAKSFG
-213 DHFLHSMKIL
+213 EHFLHSMKIL
-223 AGFPVVMKLLLIAA
+223 SSFPAIIKLIFIAA

-244 VITPLT
+244 IITPLT
-250 TLMLLHHPFF
+250 TLMLIHHPFIF
-260 TFDTGQSIAVLSTV
+260 LDTGQSIAVLSVV
-274 IFSGTIVGSFLSGSV
+274 IFSGTIVGSFLSGSI

-294 IKRIVY
+294 IKMIAY
-300 LEESMHLCILFS
+300 FEEIMHLCILFS
-312 WLIDNFLLLLVVVF
+312 WLTSQFLLLLAVVF
-326 VCAVA
+326 LCAVA

-338 IFKLVFSLVP
+338 IFNLVFSMVP

-356 SALGAFNIVVP
+356 SVLGVFNVVVP

-378 SATNLQITVIPLF
+378 SATNLKTTVIPLF
-391 VFVVIALTI
+391 IFVLTSLAI
-400 VRKMNDLS
+400 VRAMKIE

>member
-6 INKNYRML
+6 TNKNYRML
-14 LINQWISSFGDTLFY
+14 LINQWVSSFGDTLFY
-29 ISLISYVSGYKF
+29 ISFISYVSEYKF

-66 ADFQKNRVTKY
+66 ADFQKNRVAKY
-77 IAVLASK
+77 IVILASK
-84 FLLYA
+84 FLLYT

-97 KNFTLGTVFLICGI
+97 KNFSMVMVLLICGI

-149 GVVNV
+149 GVVNI
-154 LSNLTGGVLIGVISL
+154 LSNLIGGVLIGVISL

-183 LLGVLFIR
+183 LLGVVFIR
-191 TSLRDIEKQMEVGKT
+191 TSLRDIEEHMEVSKR
-206 LTMKAFG
+206 LTAKSFG
-213 DHFLHSMKIL
+213 EHFLHSMKIL
-223 AGFPVVMKLLLIAA
+223 SSFPAIIKLIFIAA

-244 VITPLT
+244 IITPLT
-250 TLMLLHHPFF
+250 TLMLIHHPFIF
-260 TFDTGQSIAVLSTV
+260 FDTGKSIAALSVV
-274 IFSGTIVGSFLSGSV
+274 IFSGTIVGSFLSGGI

-294 IKRIVY
+294 IKMIVY
-300 LEESMHLCILFS
+300 FEEIMHFCILFS
-312 WLIDNFLLLLVVVF
+312 WLTNHFLLLLVVVF
-326 VCAVA
+326 LCAVA

-338 IFKLVFSLVP
+338 IFNLVFSMVP

-356 SALGAFNIVVP
+356 SVLGVFNVVVP

-378 SATNLQITVIPLF
+378 SAINLKITVLPLF
-391 VFVVIALTI
+391 IFVLTALAI
-400 VRKMNDLS
+400 VKAMKIE

>member
-6 INKNYRML
+6 TNKNYRML
-14 LINQWISSFGDTLFY
+14 LINQWVSSFGDTLFY
-29 ISLISYVSGYKF
+29 ISFISYVSGYKF

-66 ADFQKNRVTKY
+66 ADFQKNRVAKY
-77 IAVLASK
+77 IAILASK
-84 FLLYA
+84 FLLYT

-97 KNFTLGTVFLICGI
+97 KNFSMGMVFLICGI

-149 GVVNV
+149 GVVNI
-154 LSNLTGGVLIGVISL
+154 LSNLIGGVLIGVISL

-183 LLGVLFIR
+183 LLGVVFIR
-191 TSLRDIEKQMEVGKT
+191 TSLRDIEGQMEVSKR
-206 LTMKAFG
+206 LTAKSFG
-213 DHFLHSMKIL
+213 EHFLYSMKIL
-223 AGFPVVMKLLLIAA
+223 ASFPAIIKLIFIAA
-237 MNQVILS
+237 MNQMILS
-244 VITPLT
+244 IITPLT
-250 TLMLLHHPFF
+250 TLMLIHHPFIF
-260 TFDTGQSIAVLSTV
+260 FDTGQSIAVLSVVT
-274 IFSGTIVGSFLSGSV
+274 FSGTIVGSFLSGGI

-294 IKRIVY
+294 IKMIVY
-300 LEESMHLCILFS
+300 FEEIMQLCILFS
-312 WLIDNFLLLLVVVF
+312 WLTNHFLLLLVVVF
-326 VCAVA
+326 LCAVA

-338 IFKLVFSLVP
+338 IFNLVFSMVP

-356 SALGAFNIVVP
+356 SVLGVFNVVVP

-378 SATNLQITVIPLF
+378 SATNLKITVLPLF
-391 VFVVIALTI
+391 IFVLTALAI
-400 VRKMNDLS
+400 VKAMKIE

>member
-6 INKNYRML
+6 TNKSYRML
-14 LINQWISSFGDTLFY
+14 LINQWVSSFGDTLFY
-29 ISLISYVSGYKF
+29 ISFISYVSEYKF

-66 ADFQKNRVTKY
+66 ADFQKNRVAKY
-77 IAVLASK
+77 IAILASK
-84 FLLYA
+84 FLLYT
-89 LLTLFVTD
+89 LLTLFVAD
-97 KNFTLGTVFLICGI
+97 KNFSMGMVLLICGI

-149 GVVNV
+149 GVVNI
-154 LSNLTGGVLIGVISL
+154 LSNLIGGVLIGVISL
-169 QMFVGLN
+169 KMFVGLN

-183 LLGVLFIR
+183 LLGVVFIR
-191 TSLRDIEKQMEVGKT
+191 TSLRDIEGQMEVGKR
-206 LTMKAFG
+206 LTAKSFG
-213 DHFLHSMKIL
+213 EHFLHSMKIL
-223 AGFPVVMKLLLIAA
+223 SSFPAIIKLIFIAA

-244 VITPLT
+244 IITPLT
-250 TLMLLHHPFF
+250 TLMLIHHPFIF
-260 TFDTGQSIAVLSTV
+260 FDTGKSIAALSVV
-274 IFSGTIVGSFLSGSV
+274 IFSGTIVGSFLSGGI

-294 IKRIVY
+294 IKMIVY
-300 LEESMHLCILFS
+300 FEEIMQLCILFS
-312 WLIDNFLLLLVVVF
+312 WLTNHFLLLLVVVF
-326 VCAVA
+326 LCAVA

-338 IFKLVFSLVP
+338 IFNLVFSMVP

-356 SALGAFNIVVP
+356 SVLGVFNVVVP
-367 GILSML
+367 GILSMI

-378 SATNLQITVIPLF
+378 SATNLKITVLPLF
-391 VFVVIALTI
+391 IFVLTALAI
-400 VRKMNDLS
+400 VRAMKIE

>member
-6 INKNYRML
+6 TNKSYRML
-14 LINQWISSFGDTLFY
+14 LINQWVSSFGDTLFY
-29 ISLISYVSGYKF
+29 ISFISYVSGYQF

-66 ADFQKNRVTKY
+66 ADFQKNRVAKY
-77 IAVLASK
+77 IAILASK
-84 FLLYA
+84 FLLYT

-97 KNFTLGTVFLICGI
+97 KNFSMGMVFLICGI

-149 GVVNV
+149 GVVNI
-154 LSNLTGGVLIGVISL
+154 LSNLIGGVLIGVISL

-183 LLGVLFIR
+183 LLGVVFIR
-191 TSLRDIEKQMEVGKT
+191 TSLRDIEGQMEVSKR
-206 LTMKAFG
+206 LTAKSFG
-213 DHFLHSMKIL
+213 EHFLYSMKIL
-223 AGFPVVMKLLLIAA
+223 ASFPAIIKLIFIAA
-237 MNQVILS
+237 MNQMILS
-244 VITPLT
+244 IITPLT
-250 TLMLLHHPFF
+250 TLMLIHHPFIF
-260 TFDTGQSIAVLSTV
+260 FDTGQSIAVLSVVT
-274 IFSGTIVGSFLSGSV
+274 FSGTIVGSFLSGGI

-294 IKRIVY
+294 IKMIVY
-300 LEESMHLCILFS
+300 FEEIMQLCILFS
-312 WLIDNFLLLLVVVF
+312 WLTNHFLLLLVVVF
-326 VCAVA
+326 LCAVA

-338 IFKLVFSLVP
+338 IFNLVFSMVP

-356 SALGAFNIVVP
+356 SVLGVFNVVVP

-378 SATNLQITVIPLF
+378 SATNLKITVLPLF
-391 VFVVIALTI
+391 IFVLTALAI
-400 VRKMNDLS
+400 VKAMKIE

>member
-6 INKNYRML
+6 TNKNYRML
-14 LINQWISSFGDTLFY
+14 LINQWVSSFGDTLFY
-29 ISLISYVSGYKF
+29 ISFISYVSGYQF

-66 ADFQKNRVTKY
+66 ADFQKNRVAKY
-77 IAVLASK
+77 IAILASK
-84 FLLYA
+84 FLLYT

-97 KNFTLGTVFLICGI
+97 KNFSMGLVLLICGI

-149 GVVNV
+149 GVVNI
-154 LSNLTGGVLIGVISL
+154 LSNLIGGVLIGVISL

-183 LLGVLFIR
+183 LLGVVFIR
-191 TSLRDIEKQMEVGKT
+191 TSLRDIEEQMEVSKR
-206 LTMKAFG
+206 LTAKSFG
-213 DHFLHSMKIL
+213 EHFLHSMKIL
-223 AGFPVVMKLLLIAA
+223 AGFPAIIKLIFIAA

-244 VITPLT
+244 IITPLT
-250 TLMLLHHPFF
+250 TLMLIHHPFIF
-260 TFDTGQSIAVLSTV
+260 FDTGQSIAVLSVV
-274 IFSGTIVGSFLSGSV
+274 IFSGTIVGSFLSGGI

-294 IKRIVY
+294 IKMIACF
-300 LEESMHLCILFS
+300 EEIMHLCILFS
-312 WLIDNFLLLLVVVF
+312 WLTNHFLLLLVVVF
-326 VCAVA
+326 LCAVA

-338 IFKLVFSLVP
+338 IFNLVFSMVP

-356 SALGAFNIVVP
+356 SVLGVFNVVVP

-378 SATNLQITVIPLF
+378 SATNLKITVIPLF
-391 VFVVIALTI
+391 IFVLTALTI
-400 VRKMNDLS
+400 VRAMKIE